1 MFAGYKITLKE
12 AFFSDIFSDEE
23 SFHDIG
29 TSIYKNYKTKVKE
42 SLDSYLLHNNKTISA
57 AKLDVLYMI
66 MKKQKILPV
75 MYICF

>member
-42 SLDSYLLHNNKTISA
+42 SLDSYLLRVNHSMGFQLGFKC
-57 AKLDVLYMI
+57 L
-66 MKKQKILPV
+66 IL
-75 MYICF
+75 FW

>member
-29 TSIYKNYKTKVKE
+29 TSIYKNYKTK
-42 SLDSYLLHNNKTISA
+42 DSYLLHNNKTISA